1 MSQKYLSRDGL
12 GAGIL
17 NGLLLL
23 VVLIILLPVVYIVL
37 TSLKRTAD
45 IYTGAIFFT
54 PTLNNYREIFSGSR
68 SNFADLTRNSLIVSS
83 VVAIICGVIGSL
95 GAYGLSR
102 LRWSKWVTGGVLVW
116 LLFVNMM
123 PPIVFVTPY
132 YMWARSVGIYD
143 SPLAVIMAHVVLN
156 MPLAVI
162 MMINFFAEVPQEMEE
177 AAAIDGCN
185 QFQAFWKVI
194 VPMVRPGLAAMAVL
208 VFVFSWKE
216 FLFAL
221 TLTTTSAGRTI
232 PVGIANFVQE
242 FNIRYGDMAAGSFF
256 AMIPALILVL
266 VAQRHIIKGLTVGAV
281 KG

>member
-1 MSQKYLSRDGL
+1 MKDSKLSK
-12 GAGIL
+12 IVL
-17 NGLLLL
+17 NAVLLI
-23 VVLIILLPVVYIVL
+23 VVLIILFPVFYTVQ
-37 TSLKRTAD
+37 TSLKSTID
-45 IYTGAIFFT
+45 IYSGTFFFEAKMS
-54 PTLNNYREIFSGSR
+54 NYEEIFTGSR

-83 VVAIICGVIGSL
+83 FVAIICGVIGSL
-95 GAYGLSR
+95 AAYSVSR
-102 LRWSKWVTGGVLVW
+102 LKWSRWVTGGLLVW
-116 LLFVNMM
+116 LLFINMM

-132 YMWARSVGIYD
+132 YMWTRAAGVYD
-143 SPLAVIMAHVVLN
+143 TPLAVIMAHVVLN

-162 MMINFFAEVPQEMEE
+162 MMMNFFAEVPKELEE
-177 AAAIDGCN
+177 AAAIDGCS
-185 QFQAFWKVI
+185 QWQAFVLVI
-194 VPMVRPGLAAMAVL
+194 LPIVRPGLAAMGVL

-221 TLTTTSAGRTI
+221 ALTTTSAGRTI

-242 FNIRYGDMAAGSFF
+242 FNIRYGEMAAGSFF

>member
-1 MSQKYLSRDGL
+1 MKRKHLST
-12 GAGIL
+12 IL
-17 NGLLLL
+17 LNAALLLMVL
-23 VVLIILLPVVYIVL
+23 VILLPVVYILL

-45 IYTGAIFFT
+45 IYTGAIFFK
-54 PTLNNYREIFSGSR
+54 PTLANYREIFTGSR
-68 SNFADLTRNSLIVSS
+68 SNFADLTRNSLVVSS
-83 VVAIICGVIGSL
+83 AVAVICGTIGSL
-95 GAYGLSR
+95 GAYGIAR
-102 LRWSKWVTGGVLVW
+102 MRWSGWITGGILIW

-132 YMWARSVGIYD
+132 YMWTRAVGIYD

-162 MMINFFAEVPQEMEE
+162 MMVNFFSEVPREMEE
-177 AAAIDGCN
+177 AAAIDGCT
-185 QFQAFWKVI
+185 QFQAFWKVV

-221 TLTTTSAGRTI
+221 TLTTTAAGRTI

-266 VAQRHIIKGLTVGAV
+266 VAQRHIVKGLTVGAV

>member
-1 MSQKYLSRDGL
+1 MTRKRLSSVL
-12 GAGIL
+12 I
-17 NGLLLL
+17 NTILLLTI
-23 VVLIILLPVVYIVL
+23 LIVLLPVVYILL

-45 IYTGAIFFT
+45 IYSGTILFK
-54 PTLNNYREIFSGSR
+54 PTLANYREIFTGSR
-68 SNFADLTRNSLIVSS
+68 SNFADLTRNSLV
-83 VVAIICGVIGSL
+83 VAAAVAIICGIVGSL
-95 GAYGLSR
+95 GAYSISR
-102 LRWSKWVTGGVLVW
+102 MRWSKWVTGGVLIW

-132 YMWARSVGIYD
+132 YLWTRAIGIYD
-143 SPLAVIMAHVVLN
+143 SPLAVIMSHVVLN

-177 AAAIDGCN
+177 AAAIDGCS
-185 QFQAFWKVI
+185 QFQAFWRIV

-221 TLTTTSAGRTI
+221 SLTTTSAGRTI